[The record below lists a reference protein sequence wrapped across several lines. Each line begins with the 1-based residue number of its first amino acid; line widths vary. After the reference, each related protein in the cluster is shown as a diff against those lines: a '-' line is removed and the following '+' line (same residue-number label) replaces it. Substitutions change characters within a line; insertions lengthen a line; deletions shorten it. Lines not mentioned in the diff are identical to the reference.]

1 MQTIF
6 VLDEKNYTEDM
17 PILERFGV
25 RALIEKDGLY
35 AMQQDANGAYKI
47 PGGGID
53 AGETI
58 EQALAREVRE
68 ETGLIIKPETM
79 REIGEILEMRRDIFD
94 ENTKFIAHSL
104 HYTCE
109 VQDEVL
115 ETAMT
120 ESEKQRGFQLA
131 WADIDTVIETNERLM
146 TENWQFRD
154 VKFLKWYKEHRKE
167 EK

>member
-58 EQALAREVRE
+58 EQALAREVQE

>member
-79 REIGEILEMRRDIFD
+79 REIGEILEIRRDIFD